1 MTRIRRPRS
10 GPSHPSCRHALPRSL
25 PALVSLRAFEA
36 AARRLSFSLAGEELY
51 VTQSAISHHI
61 QKLEAEL
68 GAALFERRTRAVAL
82 TPAGRPTTSAC
93 MPRSSC
99 CARAPRTS
107 ARRSV
112 ARRRLRIGLLSS
124 FATRWLAP
132 RLPAFSAAHPD
143 IELQLQPD
151 IGLADVA
158 GGEVDAAIRYGRGP
172 GRVRARQLMR
182 ERLSVV
188 CAPSL
193 IAGRKRPRS
202 PQDLLRHPLLT
213 SHSHNPSNGPPGR
226 GSRAWTWAARD
237 AAA

>member
-1 MTRIRRPRS
+1 MPPCAPAIPARPDFPARLRGR
-10 GPSHPSCRHALPRSL
+10 GPAPELQPG
-25 PALVSLRAFEA
+25 
-36 AARRLSFSLAGEELY
+36 GEELY

-82 TPAGRPTTSAC
+82 TPAGQAYYERVHAAFELLRQGTEDI
-93 MPRSSC
+93 
-99 CARAPRTS
+99 RAPQRP
-107 ARRSV
+107 
-112 ARRRLRIGLLSS
+112 RRRLRIGLLSS

-172 GRVRARQLMR
+172 GPACARA
-182 ERLSVV
+182 S
-188 CAPSL
+188 
-193 IAGRKRPRS
+193 
-202 PQDLLRHPLLT
+202 
-213 SHSHNPSNGPPGR
+213 
-226 GSRAWTWAARD
+226 
-237 AAA
+237 

>member
-10 GPSHPSCRHALPRSL
+10 GLSHPSCRHALPAI
-25 PALVSLRAFEA
+25 PARPDFPARLRGRGPAPE
-36 AARRLSFSLAGEELY
+36 LQPGGEELY

-82 TPAGRPTTSAC
+82 TPAGQAYYERVHAAFELLRQGTEDI
-93 MPRSSC
+93 
-99 CARAPRTS
+99 RAPQRP
-107 ARRSV
+107 
-112 ARRRLRIGLLSS
+112 RRRLRIGLLSS

-172 GRVRARQLMR
+172 GPACARA
-182 ERLSVV
+182 S
-188 CAPSL
+188 
-193 IAGRKRPRS
+193 
-202 PQDLLRHPLLT
+202 
-213 SHSHNPSNGPPGR
+213 
-226 GSRAWTWAARD
+226 
-237 AAA
+237 